1 MIDLSLQMLSSRLYI
16 HESKTLI
23 NLNLYSIE
31 LKDTLKKYKNQR
43 LKYFLHS
50 SHPVETKNLINIKV

>member
-1 MIDLSLQMLSSRLYI
+1 MLSSRLYI